1 MDEFFFSFDIFVF
14 ISASW
19 LHCTHVR
26 LNTAFL
32 SGRMREKD
40 EKYLYK
46 QRFKLFQG
54 IGTCYKWTHGD
65 NKQSN
70 DLKRDEI

>member
-1 MDEFFFSFDIFVF
+1 
-14 ISASW
+14 
-19 LHCTHVR
+19 
-26 LNTAFL
+26 
-32 SGRMREKD
+32 MREKD